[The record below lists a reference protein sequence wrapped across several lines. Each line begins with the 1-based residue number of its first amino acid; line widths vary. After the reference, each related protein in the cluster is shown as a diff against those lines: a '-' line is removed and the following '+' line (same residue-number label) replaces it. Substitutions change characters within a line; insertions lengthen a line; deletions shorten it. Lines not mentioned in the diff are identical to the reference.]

1 VFDSID
7 KAADK
12 VESAINVAAEAVGK
26 GLVRISHLPHSA
38 SLLAHTRL
46 TLSFLPHQTCAR
58 CEPWNTRPR
67 GWFTG
72 ETFWSAY
79 VCQRYI

>member
-1 VFDSID
+1 MFDSID

-38 SLLAHTRL
+38 SLIGPITLTVYSYQSLIPFPISHTL
-46 TLSFLPHQTCAR
+46 G
-58 CEPWNTRPR
+58 PR
-67 GWFTG
+67 D
-72 ETFWSAY
+72 
-79 VCQRYI
+79 